1 MTTAIL
7 AGGLRTRLA
16 EEAHLKPMQYDAGRP
31 ARMGDQKVFISDT
44 RKAQRGW
51 AA

>member
-1 MTTAIL
+1 MTTVIL
-7 AGGLRTRLA
+7 AGGLRTRLV
-16 EEAHLKPMQYDAGRP
+16 EETHLKPMQYDAGP

>member
-1 MTTAIL
+1 MTTVIL
-7 AGGLRTRLA
+7 AGSLGTRLA
-16 EEAHLKPMQYDAGRP
+16 EETHLKPLEYDAGR
-31 ARMGDQKVFISDT
+31 ACMGDQKVFISDT